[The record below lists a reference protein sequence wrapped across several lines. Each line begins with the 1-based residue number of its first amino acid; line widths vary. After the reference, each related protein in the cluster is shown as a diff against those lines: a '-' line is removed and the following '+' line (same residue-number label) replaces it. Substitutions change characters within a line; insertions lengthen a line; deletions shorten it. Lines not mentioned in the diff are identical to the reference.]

1 MEQLSTELRQTR
13 QLVESIE
20 GRDLRRG
27 FTLTLLLLLGA
38 AWLVSL
44 APLVFI
50 ARRIS
55 QPIEQLTAGLT
66 DFAAGDWSR
75 RLETRPGPSDAQT
88 TKWGARS
95 TRSTAWPSSF
105 GRTASGSCI

>member
-1 MEQLSTELRQTR
+1 MDQLSSQLRQTR

-38 AWLVSL
+38 AWLISL

-50 ARRIS
+50 AHRIS
-55 QPIEQLTAGLT
+55 RPIQQLTEGLT

-75 RLETRPGPSDAQT
+75 RAGDRAGSGNAA
-88 TKWGARS
+88 AR
-95 TRSTAWPSSF
+95 
-105 GRTASGSCI
+105 